1 MKKKLTFVFSLLF
14 IAASVQSQEYLEM
27 IDAGTFPVQEVIDAA
42 ETYFDGNDQGR
53 GTGYKQFK
61 RWEYNAQRLM
71 NENGY
76 LPTIQERLQELDDY
90 NAYLNAT
97 ANDRAVL
104 MDNWQE
110 KGPQDWN
117 ASTSWNPGV
126 GRITGI
132 AVDLTNNNH
141 IIIGANTGGVWRTTD
156 AGQTWTPLGDTFTNL
171 RVYSVAIDPANSDTY
186 FFGSSSGLIFKSTDA
201 GATWNQIADL
211 SSSLVNQIRIHPTN
225 SDIMFASSQNAG
237 IYRTIDGGTNWTE
250 VAGETNAYDIEFKPG
265 DTNIVYVTGR
275 GFHKSTDGGA
285 TFTEIILGANG
296 PKMIGV
302 SPDDPTRVYV
312 LEADGGSF
320 GGFFRSD
327 DSGDTFTEL
336 DHTGRNYFGY
346 DPAGINSGGQ
356 APRDMDIDVNPTDA
370 DEVHIA
376 GVHTWRSANAG
387 VDFELTSHWVP
398 GQASSLNV
406 GYCHADVDMIEF
418 FGTTLYVGTDGGI
431 FKAEDTG
438 TIDADYYTDLTAGIG
453 IRQFYKIGVS
463 QTTDVVVTGGSQD
476 NGSSFFTEANGWID
490 WIGADGMEGF
500 VDKDTPDTMYGMIQ
514 FGGMY
519 RTDNGAN
526 TLLNISGPGPGSGNW
541 VTPFEQDPTVTNTI
555 YCGYD
560 KVYKSEN
567 KGSSWNDISQA
578 FGGNLSHLKI
588 APSDNQMMYAARGAL
603 LYKTTDG
610 GATNWS
616 TITGPSGAINSIAIH
631 PTNPDLI
638 AMASTGANKVS
649 VSRDAGDTWENYRF
663 NLPNFS
669 AIALVWDNNN
679 KEGLYLGMDYG
690 IYYIDNTFTEWQ
702 PYSNNLPNVIINEL
716 DINNTTNMLYAG
728 SYGRGLW
735 ESPLV
740 EDLILGVD
748 DRIKA
753 SDVALIPN
761 PATSEVNI
769 VFPVSLEV
777 DIRVY
782 DITGKLMIY
791 NRDVQVAG
799 NYMMNVSSLVD
810 GVYFIRLNSAQGTIT
825 KKLIKK

>member
-1 MKKKLTFVFSLLF
+1 MRNKILPLVILLLGSLTL
-14 IAASVQSQEYLEM
+14 QSQEYLEM
-27 IDAGTFPVQEVIDAA
+27 IDAGTFPVQEVIDTA
-42 ETYFDGNDQGR
+42 ETYFEGNDTGR

-61 RWEYNAQRLM
+61 RWEYMATKLQNQQ
-71 NENGY
+71 GY
-76 LPTIQERLQELDDY
+76 LPSIQERLQELDNY

-97 ANDRAVL
+97 AGDRALL

-126 GRITGI
+126 GRVTGI
-132 AVDLTNNNH
+132 AVDLTNNDH
-141 IIIGANTGGVWRTTD
+141 IIVGANTGGVWRTTD
-156 AGQTWTPLGDTFTNL
+156 AGQNWTPMGDTFTNL
-171 RVYSVAIDPANSDTY
+171 SVYSVAIDPANSDTY

-201 GATWNQIADL
+201 GATWNQLADL
-211 SSSLVNQIRIHPTN
+211 SNSLVNQIRIHPTN
-225 SDIMFASSQNAG
+225 SDIIFASSQNAG
-237 IYRTIDGGTNWTE
+237 IYRTTNGGVNWTE
-250 VAGETNAYDIEFKPG
+250 VAGETKAYDIEFKPG
-265 DTNIVYVTGR
+265 DTNTVYVTGL

-285 TFTEIILGANG
+285 TFTEITLGANQA
-296 PKMIGV
+296 KMIGI
-302 SPDDPTRVYV
+302 SSDDPSRVYV
-312 LEADGGSF
+312 LEANSGSF
-320 GGFFRSD
+320 GGLFRSD
-327 DSGDTFTEL
+327 DSGDTFIEL

-346 DPAGINSGGQ
+346 DSAGIDSGGQ
-356 APRDMDIDVNPTDA
+356 APRDMDIDVNPTNA

-418 FGTTLYVGTDGGI
+418 FGTTLYVGSDGGI

-438 TIDADYYTDLTAGIG
+438 TVDADYYTDITAGIG

-476 NGSSFFTEANGWID
+476 NGSSFFTEAGGWID

-500 VDKDTPDTMYGMIQ
+500 VDKDDTDIMYGMIQ

-526 TLLNISGPGPGSGNW
+526 TLFNINGPGSGNW
-541 VTPFEQDPTVTNTI
+541 VSPFEQDPAVTNTI

-578 FGGNLSHLKI
+578 FGGDLNHLKI
-588 APSDNQMMYAARGAL
+588 AASNNQVMCAARGNAFYRTL
-603 LYKTTDG
+603 DG
-610 GATNWS
+610 GATDWLS
-616 TITGPSGAINSIAIH
+616 IPGPGGTINSIAIH

-638 AMASTGANKVS
+638 ALADTGSNKVS
-649 VSRDAGDTWENYRF
+649 VSRDGGASWENYRL

-669 AIALVWDNNN
+669 AIALVWDDNN

-690 IYYIDNTFTEWQ
+690 IYYIDNTFAEWQ

-716 DINNTTNMLYAG
+716 EINNSTNMLYAG

-740 EDLILGVD
+740 EDLIILGVD
-748 DRIKA
+748 DGITA
-753 SDVALIPN
+753 SDVAIVPN
-761 PATSEVNI
+761 PAVSEVNI
-769 VFPVSLEV
+769 IFPISLEV
-777 DIRVY
+777 DIRVF

-791 NRDVQVAG
+791 NRDVQVAT
-799 NYMMNVSSLVD
+799 NYTMDISSLAN
-810 GVYFIRLNSAQGTIT
+810 GVYFIRLNSVQGTFT